1 MAGRKPEWIPE
12 YKRYDAWY
20 CGLSQI
26 PDEILREPLRHQVR
40 WINLNANKIED
51 LPPNIGTL
59 WPELRT
65 LWLSS
70 NKLRYI
76 PESVGD
82 LKKLE
87 ELDVEG
93 NPLEGLPASLTRLTN
108 LETFFC
114 DPIEGVL
121 SEDVVIWNNPTEI
134 RKLWDELFPQ
144 KTGM

>member
-1 MAGRKPEWIPE
+1 MAGRKPRWDPE
-12 YKRYDAWY
+12 DKSYDAAA

-40 WINLNANKIED
+40 VIELRENQIED

-59 WPELRT
+59 WPELRALS
-65 LWLSS
+65 LWN

-87 ELDVEG
+87 YLHVYG
-93 NPLEGLPASLTRLTN
+93 NPLERLPASLTRLTN
-108 LETFFC
+108 LKTFIC
-114 DPIEGVL
+114 DRIKGVL
-121 SEDVVIWNNPTEI
+121 SEDVRILNNPTKI